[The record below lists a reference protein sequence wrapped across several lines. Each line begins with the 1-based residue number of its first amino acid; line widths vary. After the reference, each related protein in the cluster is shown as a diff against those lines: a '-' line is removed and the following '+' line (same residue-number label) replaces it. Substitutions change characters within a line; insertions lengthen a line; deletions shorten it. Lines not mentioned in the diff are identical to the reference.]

1 MSYQSEAE
9 LEQQLI
15 EQLKNQN
22 YHIIS
27 LPDYDSLLAN
37 FKEQFEA
44 FNATKLNGK
53 VLTPKEWERVLNYV
67 PPIS

>member
-1 MSYQSEAE
+1 MAYQSEAE

-22 YHIIS
+22 YNTIS

-44 FNATKLNGK
+44 FNASKLDGK
-53 VLTPKEWERVLNYV
+53 ELSPRHCCPCCLFKQQG
-67 PPIS
+67 